1 MQDEGHF
8 LRLPGS
14 NLLTTSAVPRT
25 SGLSRRRASDSSQGL
40 FTRFRRGASPLPWHL
55 PPLIRH
61 LCRLLPSTPA
71 SSSSSSSNVLVPV
84 STVAVS
90 DFPLA
95 PGEDNEVRETGKWS
109 TRYEIRQ
116 IGTFLKWTLAPSR
129 IMSGS
134 WYICFSHRCS
144 ISFRSLQKLTRT
156 TILLRYSFLQFSTP
170 LRLKPRMQQFPR
182 PPRRLPPPLWLPLL
196 LSLRYGSYAGKLYKA
211 KGLL

>member
-1 MQDEGHF
+1 MLNLFFFEVNAQFNRRSRFHFLPIVRSFSRWRGKYLQDEGHF

-14 NLLTTSAVPRT
+14 SLLTTSAVPRT
-25 SGLSRRRASDSSQGL
+25 SGLSRRRRASDSSQGL

-71 SSSSSSSNVLVPV
+71 SSSSSSSNVLVSF

-95 PGEDNEVRETGKWS
+95 PGEDNEVRETGKWN
-109 TRYEIRQ
+109 TRCEICQ
-116 IGTFLKWTLAPSR
+116 IGIFLKWTLAPSR

-156 TILLRYSFLQFSTP
+156 TILLFFFCSFLP
-170 LRLKPRMQQFPR
+170 LCV
-182 PPRRLPPPLWLPLL
+182 
-196 LSLRYGSYAGKLYKA
+196 
-211 KGLL
+211 

>member
-134 WYICFSHRCS
+134 WHMCLSHRCS

-156 TILLRYSFLQFSTP
+156 TIVLFFFAVFYPFAS
-170 LRLKPRMQQFPR
+170 
-182 PPRRLPPPLWLPLL
+182 
-196 LSLRYGSYAGKLYKA
+196 KA
-211 KGLL
+211 KDATVSTTSSSPSASSLAPITFVPQVWFLCWQIV